1 MSGWRWRVVEQVNF
15 VTYEDNPL
23 WFGCGILLI
32 LGINKQLGENSQCV
46 KKLSLTGW
54 AG

>member
-1 MSGWRWRVVEQVNF
+1 MSGRRQSVVEQVNF
-15 VTYEDNPL
+15 VTYKDNSL
-23 WFGCGILLI
+23 WFGCGILL
-32 LGINKQLGENSQCV
+32 LLDVNKQLGVNSQCV